1 MKNNNIFVVISN
13 EKDGKHNAFAL
24 KVSRMQNLASLTKDS
39 KYISS
44 LNVFETW
51 KEAQEVA
58 RFWNKC
64 YENNGTYEALIF

>member
-1 MKNNNIFVVISN
+1 MKNNNIFVVICN
-13 EKDGKHNAFAL
+13 EKDGKHNSFAL
-24 KVSRMQNLASLTKDS
+24 KVSRSQNLASLTKDS

-64 YENNGTYEALIF
+64 FENNGTYEALII